1 MFQNKLDF
9 KQDFERRLSEKY
21 GRSVPDSH
29 ITERYDILG
38 EMVRDYGGYYWRN
51 CRGDIVNSSRKQCI
65 YFSMEF
71 LIGRLLV
78 SNMQNL
84 GIYDVAKDGL
94 ADFGIDIHDLENM
107 EPDAG
112 LGNGGLGRLA
122 ACFLDSSASLGYPVH
137 GNTIRYE
144 YGFFRQKF
152 VDGKQVELPDQW
164 LSNGFVFEVRKPKH
178 AVDVK
183 FYGNAE
189 TYLRPDG
196 SYALRTV
203 NARSVRA
210 VPYDVS
216 VVGYRNGVANTLR
229 LWSAEPSED
238 NLPTDCS
245 FNDYLQTLKELS
257 FGLYPDD
264 STEHGRMLR
273 LRQQYFLVSAGLQ
286 SCMRGE
292 KRRWGDLAH
301 FADDYV
307 FQLNDTHPILAIPEM
322 MRLLMDEYGF
332 GWDDAWKVVQKTIA
346 YTNHTVMPEALERWP
361 VQYVQQLLPRVYM
374 IIEEINRR
382 FNQFMAD
389 KGVDPDKRYQMQIIK
404 DGQIH
409 MTNMAIYS
417 GFSVNG
423 VAKIHTGILENYT
436 FKNFYELFPE
446 KFNNK
451 TNGVTHRR
459 WLLYS
464 DEKLADL
471 ITSRIGEKWIA
482 NPEDELK
489 KMAAFADDKATQDAF
504 FAAKKANKVAFAKY
518 VKETMN
524 IAIDPDSI
532 FDSQIKRLHAY
543 KRQLLNLFHIMFLY
557 QSLKANPKAFHMTP
571 HTYIFG
577 AKAAPSYDYAKRIIE
592 LILSVADVINNDEDA
607 AKFMKIVF
615 VENYGVTLAE
625 RIIPATDVSEQIS
638 TAGKEASGTSN
649 MKLMMNGAMTLG
661 TLDGATIEIADLAG
675 RDNEVVF
682 GMTAP
687 QVQAL
692 VDKGTYNP
700 WDIYNRDPRVKNVM
714 DSLFTGEWALKS
726 GDRFRMIFDEVM
738 NRGDQYFILADFDAY
753 CQACQTI
760 ETFYADKAKWAH
772 ACLMNIAYSG
782 YFSSDRTIEE
792 YNRDIWH
799 LSKLKVTPDDE

>member
-29 ITERYDILG
+29 VTERYDILG
-38 EMVRDYGGYYWRN
+38 EMVRDYAGYYWRN
-51 CRGDIVNSSRKQCI
+51 CREDIMTNGRKQCI

-71 LIGRLLV
+71 LMGRLLV

-84 GIYDVAKDGL
+84 GIYKVAKDGL
-94 ADFGIDIHDLENM
+94 ADMGIDINELEDM

-122 ACFLDSSASLGYPVH
+122 ACFLDSAASLGYPVH

-164 LSNGFVFEVRKPKH
+164 LSDGFVFEVRKPKH
-178 AVDVK
+178 AVEVK

-196 SYALRTV
+196 TYALRTV
-203 NARSVRA
+203 NARCIRA

-216 VVGYRNGVANTLR
+216 VVGYRNGVCNSLR
-229 LWSAEPSED
+229 LWSAEPSEE
-238 NLPTDCS
+238 NLPTDCT
-245 FNDYLQTLKELS
+245 FNEYLSTLKELC

-286 SCMRGE
+286 SAMRGHM
-292 KRRWGDLAH
+292 RRYGTLDK
-301 FADDYV
+301 FSDYYV

-322 MRLLMDEYGF
+322 MRLLMDEYGY
-332 GWDDAWKVVQKTIA
+332 GWDEAWAQVNKCIA

-361 VQYVQQLLPRVYM
+361 VQYVQTLLPRVYM

-382 FNQFMAD
+382 FNAYMAE

-409 MTNMAIYS
+409 MTNMAIYA

-423 VAKIHTGILENYT
+423 VAKIHTNILETYT

-464 DEKLADL
+464 NERLANLISSKIGEDWIKHPEKLEAF
-471 ITSRIGEKWIA
+471 K
-482 NPEDELK
+482 
-489 KMAAFADDKATQDAF
+489 AFADDKATQ
-504 FAAKKANKVAFAKY
+504 KALMEVKHENKVDFAKF
-518 VKETMN
+518 VKSEYD
-524 IAIDPDSI
+524 IDIDPNSI
-532 FDSQIKRLHAY
+532 YDTQIKRLHAY
-543 KRQLLNLFHIMFLY
+543 KRQLMNLFHIMYLY
-557 QSLKANPKAFHMTP
+557 EKLKENPSAFKMPP

-577 AKAAPSYDYAKRIIE
+577 AKAAPSYEYAKRIIE
-592 LILSVADVINNDEDA
+592 LILAVASVINNDPDA
-607 AKFMKIVF
+607 NKFMKIVF
-615 VENYGVTLAE
+615 VENYGVSLAE
-625 RIIPATDVSEQIS
+625 RIIPASDLSEQIS

-649 MKLMMNGAMTLG
+649 MKLMMNGAVTIG
-661 TLDGATIEIADLAG
+661 TLDGANIEIADLAG
-675 RDNEVVF
+675 RSNEIIF
-682 GMTAP
+682 GLKADE
-687 QVQAL
+687 VQKL
-692 VDKGTYNP
+692 VDAGTYNP
-700 WDIYNRDPRVKNVM
+700 WDIYNKDPRVKNVM
-714 DSLFTGEWALKS
+714 DSLFTGPWALKA

-738 NRGDQYFILADFDAY
+738 NRGDQYFILADFAAYCDACDAADAY
-753 CQACQTI
+753 YLDQ
-760 ETFYADKAKWAH
+760 AKWAH
-772 ACLMNIAYSG
+772 ACIYNIAMSG
-782 YFSSDRTIEE
+782 YFSSDRTVEQ
-792 YNRDIWH
+792 YNKEIWH
-799 LSKLKVTPDDE
+799 LSKFKVEPDE